1 MKCPMKKLC
10 ALVLVLC
17 LGSFSGCSGAAA
29 PEAALGEEVTVS
41 TGEGFRN
48 VDIYPIST
56 GEESFDV
63 VLYGGVD
70 GNSMDMVRLFDEA
83 VGVDNNYLLYDREEL
98 RFSFVRGSI
107 PDAIAHCP
115 GMLSKVEVFEYGS
128 AGLLINFMDYLEYM
142 PNFAYAIAENP
153 SLLDPVLNSD
163 GTVYTLPR
171 IGRTTTSAGN
181 LLYLRMDMLRD
192 AGWSQPPET
201 TEEFLQCIQDVQTYF
216 GSQDPG
222 FTAFTAYSASHMYWN
237 TEAISW
243 FFFPSFGPLL
253 ETKLTVAEDDK
264 TVVLGA
270 ATEQYRHYL
279 EFMHAVFDSGAF
291 YRDIFTEDGTLSM
304 ALTMDNRIAIT
315 PFGSKLTTENFASG
329 ELDMVIL
336 KPLTSEY
343 WNTRHWLTE
352 AESTYTLSCIS
363 TKCEDIPA
371 MCRWLDALYAPIDNP
386 LDEAGEISGLMLWLG
401 RNGVD
406 FILDKESGSYE
417 HRYPEGYE
425 SYNHWHDQNA
435 LNSTLGL
442 YDFMYILES
451 DRGIHTKSIGTV
463 ENLIP
468 YGEEPIVRTGNLS
481 LTEAE
486 MVTYN
491 DIWPGIDAYIQ
502 DMTVRFITGA
512 EDIET
517 GWQGYL
523 DRLEALGL
531 PEVLNIYQDAFE
543 RFMDANR

>member
-1 MKCPMKKLC
+1 MNCPMKKLF
-10 ALVLVLC
+10 ALFLALC
-17 LGSFSGCSGAAA
+17 LGSFSGCSEAAA
-29 PEAALGEEVTVS
+29 PEAAALGEEVTVS

-56 GEESFDV
+56 GEESLDV
-63 VLYGGVD
+63 VLCGGVD

-83 VGVDNNYLLYDREEL
+83 VGTDNHYLELTDEEL
-98 RFSFVRGSI
+98 RFSFIRGTI
-107 PDAIAHCP
+107 PDIICLNYSIGKTEA
-115 GMLSKVEVFEYGS
+115 FEYGS
-128 AGLLINFMDYLEYM
+128 AGLLVNFMDYLEYM
-142 PNFAYAIAENP
+142 PNFTFAFGRDPA
-153 SLLDPVLNSD
+153 LLDPVRNAD

-171 IGRTTTSAGN
+171 IGRTTTSARG
-181 LLYLRMDMLRD
+181 LLYFRMDMLRE
-192 AGWSQPPET
+192 AGWNQPPET
-201 TEEFLQCIQDVQTYF
+201 TEEFLRCIWDVQVHF
-216 GSQDPG
+216 GSQDPQ
-222 FTAFTAYSASHMYWN
+222 FAAFSAY
-237 TEAISW
+237 EAERMTWDSGEVTQ
-243 FFFPSFGPLL
+243 FFFPAFGPLL
-253 ETKLTVAEDDK
+253 ETGLTVGEDRV
-264 TVVLGA
+264 VVLGA
-270 ATEQYRHYL
+270 AAEQYKHYL
-279 EFMHAVFDSGAF
+279 EFMQDVFESGAF
-291 YRDIFTEDGTLSM
+291 YRDIFTEDGSLSM
-304 ALTMDNRIAIT
+304 ERMLGNQVAIT
-315 PFGSKLTTENFASG
+315 PYGSKLTVDNFISG
-329 ELDMVIL
+329 ELDMVIG
-336 KPLTSEY
+336 KPIASRY
-343 WNTRHWLTE
+343 WNEKQWLMEPT
-352 AESTYTLSCIS
+352 STYTFTCVSSQCP
-363 TKCEDIPA
+363 DIPA
-371 MCRWLDALYAPIDNP
+371 ACRWLDAIYAPMDNP
-386 LDEAGEISGLMLWLG
+386 LDEAGEISGMTLWLG
-401 RNGVD
+401 RKGVD

-417 HRYPEGYE
+417 QRYPEGYE

-435 LNSTLGL
+435 LISTLGL

-481 LTEAE
+481 LTESE